1 MAMEAAN
8 PELRSF
14 LQKAFMMSCSH
25 AYDVWQYMVSKGYYP
40 LEAAQP
46 DIIGKV
52 GGMYQVVPE
61 DQPQIQNYLN
71 KNQHPLMSRS
81 GQLYQ

>member
-14 LQKAFMMSCSH
+14 LQTAFMMSCSH

-52 GGMYQVVPE
+52 VACIRLFLRTSLRFRIILIRIRTQ
-61 DQPQIQNYLN
+61 
-71 KNQHPLMSRS
+71 
-81 GQLYQ
+81 